1 MYEWSHYMNGLRV
14 GRKAIAL
21 TAVVG
26 LAALAAACS
35 SGSSTSSEATAAAS
49 AAASTAAS
57 TAASAGA
64 SAAASGGASSGNCIN
79 DIFGPGGPE
88 AGQGVT
94 IPAGMLLA
102 VTGQGSFFGH
112 VMSMGAMLA
121 AKQIKEAGGMDY
133 QITVGDHKSGDVPSA
148 LTETK
153 KLISDGIEVL
163 QTSYGAPSE
172 AIIPLIQEGGVLT
185 FNGGGS
191 SPAQLSQDF
200 LWMNRMVYAEDPN
213 AGALAWI
220 HKTYPDAKNLALIGT
235 MENGVGTF
243 KETAPANWKALTG
256 GQIVAAE
263 QHDVGAT
270 DFKALAQK
278 IKAAN
283 PDAVMTFS
291 FGDDLGYQVKALR
304 EAGYTGPIMMDEF
317 TSQAAKIAGSAYD
330 GVNFAVDF
338 YSTDNPN
345 PWNQCFVEAW
355 KAEYGDDKVQPV
367 PEYYSS
373 NYYEQVFIVW
383 DLVKRVIKAGGD
395 PNDAAQLQAALIAD
409 PTFPSVYGGTADV
422 VGSVTL
428 DKTDHSISK
437 PMGVFEV
444 QNGTPKLL
452 QEIQKIKAGEDP
464 NTALVGG

>member
-1 MYEWSHYMNGLRV
+1 MNGLRV

-26 LAALAAACS
+26 LATLAAACS
-35 SGSSTSSEATAAAS
+35 SGSSTSSTASSAAPAAS
-49 AAASTAAS
+49 SAAPAASTAAS
-57 TAASAGA
+57 T
-64 SAAASGGASSGNCIN
+64 AASGGASSGNCIN

-102 VTGQGSFFGH
+102 VTGQGSFFGD
-112 VMSMGAMLA
+112 VMSKGAKLA
-121 AKQIKEAGGMDY
+121 AKQIAEAGGMDY
-133 QITVGDHKSGDVPSA
+133 QITVGDHKSGDVPTA

-153 KLISDGIEVL
+153 KLISDGIKVL

-172 AIIPLIQEGGVLT
+172 AIIPLIQEAGVLT

-220 HKTYPDAKNLALIGT
+220 NKTYPDAKKLALIGT

-243 KETAPANWKALTG
+243 KDTAPANWKALTG
-256 GQIVAAE
+256 GEIVAAE

-338 YSTDNPN
+338 YSTENPN
-345 PWNQCFVEAW
+345 PWNQCYVEAYR
-355 KAEYGDDKVQPV
+355 AEYGED
-367 PEYYSS
+367 PEYYGS

-395 PNDAAQLQAALIAD
+395 PTDPAQLQAALIAD
-409 PTFPSVYGGTADV
+409 PTFPSVYGGSADV

-444 QNGTPKLL
+444 QNGTPTLL

-464 NTALVGG
+464 KTALVGG

>member
-1 MYEWSHYMNGLRV
+1 MNGLRV

-452 QEIQKIKAGEDP
+452 QEIKKIKPGEDP

>member
-1 MYEWSHYMNGLRV
+1 MNGLRV

-35 SGSSTSSEATAAAS
+35 SGSSTSSEATAAAT
-49 AAASTAAS
+49 AAAT
-57 TAASAGA
+57 TEA

-88 AGQGVT
+88 AGEGVT

-102 VTGQGSFFGH
+102 VTGQGSFFGD
-112 VMSMGAMLA
+112 VMSKGALLA
-121 AKQIKEAGGMDY
+121 AEQIKAAGGMDY
-133 QITVGDHKSGDVPSA
+133 QITIGDHKSGDVPTA

-172 AIIPLIQEGGVLT
+172 AIIPLIQEAGVLT

-220 HKTYPDAKNLALIGT
+220 NKTYPDAKKLALIGT

-243 KETAPANWKALTG
+243 KESAPANWKALTG
-256 GQIVAAE
+256 GEIVAAE

-278 IKAAN
+278 IKAAA

-338 YSTDNPN
+338 YSTENPN
-345 PWNQCFVEAW
+345 PWNQCYVQAYQA
-355 KAEYGDDKVQPV
+355 KYGED
-367 PEYYSS
+367 PEYYGS

-383 DLVKRVIKAGGD
+383 DLVKRVLKAGGD

-409 PTFPSVYGGTADV
+409 PTFASVYGGSADV

-444 QNGTPKLL
+444 QNGTPTLL

-464 NTALVGG
+464 KTALVGG

>member
-1 MYEWSHYMNGLRV
+1 MNGLRV

-26 LAALAAACS
+26 LATLAAACS
-35 SGSSTSSEATAAAS
+35 SGSSTSSTASSAAPAAESAAPAATAA
-49 AAASTAAS
+49 
-57 TAASAGA
+57 A

-172 AIIPLIQEGGVLT
+172 AIIPLIQEAGVLT

-191 SPAQLSQDF
+191 SPAQLNQDF
-200 LWMNRMVYAEDPN
+200 LYMNRMVYAEDPN

-220 HKTYPDAKNLALIGT
+220 HKTYPDAKKLALIGT

-256 GQIVAAE
+256 GEVVAAE

-278 IKAAN
+278 IKAAG

-444 QNGTPKLL
+444 QNGTPTLL
-452 QEIQKIKAGEDP
+452 QEIKKIKPGEDP